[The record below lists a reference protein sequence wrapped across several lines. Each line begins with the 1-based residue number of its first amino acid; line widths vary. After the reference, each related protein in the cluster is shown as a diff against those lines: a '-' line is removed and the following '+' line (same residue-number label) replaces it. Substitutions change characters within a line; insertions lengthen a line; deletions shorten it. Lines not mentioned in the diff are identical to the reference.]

1 MDSSGYREMVG
12 LLDQMNYK
20 NEKRGKPLMKER
32 ILTETF
38 RLFLSKGYDAVSFAE
53 IQEAAEATRGGIF
66 HHFKSKEELL
76 ERVAEK
82 FVLDFL
88 KNEEIGNDCLDSPT
102 PLKTFLGV
110 CIDRIEKRVHYFNEE
125 IGREEIT
132 STSFMSFMLYL
143 NGHYEKW
150 KEGVCVYEEQQ
161 TRHWTQVIDLAK
173 GRGEIRNIN
182 TRDLSSVFVD
192 AYIGAAYR
200 GAVSSGQFVDRL
212 KRDWEFLY
220 QSFRIS

>member
-1 MDSSGYREMVG
+1 MVG

-102 PLKTFLGV
+102 PLKTFLGAGLT
-110 CIDRIEKRVHYFNEE
+110 H
-125 IGREEIT
+125 
-132 STSFMSFMLYL
+132 
-143 NGHYEKW
+143 
-150 KEGVCVYEEQQ
+150 
-161 TRHWTQVIDLAK
+161 
-173 GRGEIRNIN
+173 
-182 TRDLSSVFVD
+182 
-192 AYIGAAYR
+192 
-200 GAVSSGQFVDRL
+200 
-212 KRDWEFLY
+212 
-220 QSFRIS
+220 

>member
-1 MDSSGYREMVG
+1 MVG

-20 NEKRGKPLMKER
+20 NEKQGKPLMKER

-88 KNEEIGNDCLDSPT
+88 KNEEISNDCIDSPT
-102 PLKTFLGV
+102 PLKTFLEV
-110 CIDRIEKRVHYFNEE
+110 YIDRIEKRVYYFNKE
-125 IGREEIT
+125 IGRVEVT

-150 KEGVCVYEEQQ
+150 KEGVRVYEEQQ
-161 TRHWTQVIDLAK
+161 ARHWTQVIDLAK
-173 GRGEIRNIN
+173 GRGEIRSNIN
-182 TRDLSSVFVD
+182 TQDLSSVFVD
-192 AYIGAAYR
+192 TYIGAAYR
-200 GAVSSGQFVDRL
+200 GAVSGSLFIDRL

-220 QSFRIS
+220 QSFKI